1 MSSKTVIVDGKDNII
16 GIKERDTVEASDIY
30 RVSALWITNSQGEV
44 LLARR
49 ALTKSHS
56 PCKWGPAVAG
66 TIEEGE
72 TYHSNIIK
80 EAEEELGLENIMPK
94 IGPKLRVA
102 QDYNYFCQWYLLEI
116 DKPVEEFKIQKEE
129 VEEVKW
135 ISQKELLAKI
145 KEKPENF
152 VEAIKEWIENINGS
166 DIRQSESTK

>member
-1 MSSKTVIVDGKDNII
+1 MSSKIIIVDEKDNVI
-16 GIKERDTVEASDIY
+16 GNKEREEMEASDIY

-56 PCKWGPAVAG
+56 PGKWGPAAAG

-72 TYHSNIIK
+72 TYFSNIVK
-80 EAEEELGLENIMPK
+80 EAKEELCLENIKPQ
-94 IGPKLRVA
+94 IGPKIRVDK
-102 QDYNYFCQWYLLEI
+102 DYNYFCQWYLLEI
-116 DKPVEEFKIQKEE
+116 DKSAKEFKLQKEE

-135 ISQKELLAKI
+135 IFQKELLDEI

-152 VEAIKEWIENINGS
+152 VEAIKEWIEMVI
-166 DIRQSESTK
+166 